1 MLIFIPF
8 NFSHS
13 PLWLLR
19 FIVFPSFF
27 PPRQLYICHCSHPQK
42 KLLPPFSPSCPLFLP
57 SFLLFCLLSPTL
69 CLVSDL
75 YPLNCLTPSFLLVL
89 FFTSVSTGTPWLH
102 TLKFLSS
109 ASSRS
114 CSQSRLC
121 LALPLCSLLNK
132 TSSRLLTA
140 LKHPLLP
147 PQPITLSLLLTA
159 FQDQSRS
166 LSLPY
171 NTNSSLKT
179 SIADVPLNT
188 MFPLDHFSNISL
200 S

>member
-13 PLWLLR
+13 PLWLPC

-27 PPRQLYICHCSHPQK
+27 SPSSALH
-42 KLLPPFSPSCPLFLP
+42 LPLFSPTKETLASFLTLLSTFP

-69 CLVSDL
+69 CLVSGL

-171 NTNSSLKT
+171 HTNSSLKA
-179 SIADVPLNT
+179 SITDVPLNT
-188 MFPLDHFSNISL
+188 MFPLDHFPNISL